1 MIDRDY
7 LESVS
12 IDRLAPAARAAG
24 LAFKNG
30 TLNKAAL
37 IDRLCAYPSIGAAC
51 VAVLKRQDLRGRAKP
66 AIPASDWLDGENSP
80 EASSELQAETAPSTP
95 ARNAPIDLSP
105 YALKSEVSA
114 LSDAFGGRISA
125 QAQALADHAQWATRE
140 NHALR
145 LEVESLRANAPK
157 LIQIGEAP
165 LVRIEGRTHQQF
177 PDLLAW
183 LSAIGRVILSGP
195 AGTGKSRAARQAAQ
209 ALGLDFHIQ
218 TPVTMAH
225 ELIGHRDA
233 QGQFHETPL
242 TRAYKN
248 GGLCLCDEFD
258 SCAPDALLVANP
270 IFDGNGFAMLGDGQL
285 HEQHPDF
292 RVILNMNT
300 QGDGANLKY
309 TGRNPLDG
317 ATLARFGGML
327 HWGIDSRLEQSMA
340 SGNDQWLAVIR
351 EVRALVEARGI
362 ETVTATTRHTMIGA
376 RLLANSFFADKRAF
390 VLESSLK
397 NGALVEIWSDVLRLP
412 AVRAFLQA

>member
-30 TLNKAAL
+30 TLNKAGI

-51 VAVLKRQDLRGRAKP
+51 VAVLKRQDQQQAPTSSPAKP
-66 AIPASDWLDGENSP
+66 RPSFDSWADDDTPP
-80 EASSELQAETAPSTP
+80 PQAPSAP
-95 ARNAPIDLSP
+95 APTLAAPAIDLS
-105 YALKSEVSA
+105 
-114 LSDAFGGRISA
+114 AFVKRPELE
-125 QAQALADHAQWATRE
+125 ALARDTLALLKRQENTIAGLHADIT
-140 NHALR
+140 ALQDR
-145 LEVESLRANAPK
+145 RPLE
-157 LIQIGEAP
+157 I
-165 LVRIEGRTHQQF
+165 RIEQREPIRIEEQVHKDF
-177 PDLLAW
+177 PALLAW
-183 LSAIGRVILSGP
+183 LQSIGRVILSGP

-218 TPVTMAH
+218 TPVTMTH

-233 QGQFHETPL
+233 QGTFHETPL

-327 HWGIDSRLEQSMA
+327 HWGVDPRLEQSMA

-351 EVRALVEARGI
+351 EIRTLVEARGI

-397 NGALVEIWSDVLRLP
+397 NGALVEIWPDVLRLP